1 VPPDD
6 RQARVERLFI
16 EVIERP
22 AHERETLLAAEP
34 DQAVRDEVRSLLAH
48 HDGPGDAAPRAT
60 LLDSK
65 DAPGRMLRTGV
76 GFPPAAAFDEPTL
89 PPGAVIGRYTILGV
103 IGAGGMGVVY
113 VAEQDRPRR
122 RVALKVLRAAI
133 ASARML
139 RRFEYEA
146 EVLGRLQHPGIA
158 QVYEAGT
165 FTEGR
170 LSRPFI
176 AMELIS
182 GLPLVEHAQKA
193 SLPVRARVELL
204 AKVAD
209 AVQHAHQSGVIH
221 RDLKPANI
229 IIAPAAS
236 PAASLAPP
244 PDATPSPTQ
253 PIAPPAAGAG
263 DQPKILDF
271 GVARG
276 LSPDGPD
283 AQHTTAHT
291 AVGQIIGTLPYMS
304 PEQLDARA
312 AGADSR
318 SDIYALGVIG
328 YELLTGRLPFN
339 VASLPLPEAA
349 RRIHDDQPE
358 RLSRIDR
365 QLRGDL
371 DTIIAKALAKDPQRR
386 YPAASEFAA
395 DLRRFL
401 VGEPISARQDSA
413 VYVLRAQI
421 RKHKALVAGLCMGVV
436 GLVTFATYAA
446 FQADAKDKLAI
457 ARQQEAAR
465 ARVAQTEA
473 LAQKERADDNARRL
487 ETELTS
493 ANLERGRLLGAAGS
507 LRAAEDLLWP
517 AFLRN
522 IASHHTFY
530 ALWEMYSHQPCLA
543 SIAAH
548 AQRAVYINAAPSGDL
563 LASVGDG
570 DRLIVYDARE
580 RRPLWRASTNADLVR
595 CAFSPDA
602 AVVFGAARDGA
613 VLAWD
618 ARSGSPL
625 PALHPA
631 LGPNRS
637 CLAIAPHPLTPTIAL
652 GFRTG
657 ALKLLAPDGRALAEI
672 SLGTDP
678 VQALAWSPDGQALA
692 VGTGSGRLRLYT
704 PDLASFRELAPP
716 ANFAVNNLAFSPSGA
731 FLALGG
737 TQDTFRLYD
746 PRSGQLVADVPGR
759 NGSITGV
766 AWGPTDDTLYTC
778 GWWRLTQ
785 WRVPSLSITRQ
796 VGLVAGDAWVVR
808 EPNSGLLWLTSGA
821 EVRVWDLESC
831 QGRVEYPPDPARSL
845 VRYLPDGRALAGFA
859 DGRVELLDP
868 RTGQTTA
875 LVGRAGDRRV
885 RSIAVSPDGRLAATN
900 GFDRILRIWNLDSL
914 SLVDQWPRMHSVSN
928 CAMAFSPDG
937 ASIVSPAADGSFQV
951 RRVPSGQVLL
961 TIPNDGFEPIAAV
974 FSPDGTRI
982 ATTTRRGPVMVYSA
996 ADGSGIA
1003 SCASEGTP
1011 WRVLFSPDGESVIAT
1026 TWTHEIYVWNAR
1038 TGTLRRRLTGHA
1050 SLVTDAA
1057 FRPREDNILCSSSA
1071 DGTVR
1076 LWDLAAESNT
1086 PILTLTPPGGL
1097 AIWTLDL
1104 CPKHSELVCTD
1115 TSGSTH
1121 RYLLRWFNQ
1130 HIEGNLASKYGLYKD
1145 RLEERLPASEVGELA
1160 QALRN
1165 GTAAI
1170 RDEFRK
1176 R

>member
-1 VPPDD
+1 MSPDD
-6 RQARVERLFI
+6 RKDRVERLFLEAI
-16 EVIERP
+16 DRP
-22 AHERETLLAAEP
+22 LAQRDELLAAEP
-34 DQAVRDEVRSLLAH
+34 DLAVRDEVRSLLAH
-48 HDGPGDAAPRAT
+48 HDAPGDATPRAT

-176 AMELIS
+176 AMELIA

-193 SLPVRARVELL
+193 ALPIRARVELL

-229 IIAPAAS
+229 IISPAAS
-236 PAASLAPP
+236 PAPAL
-244 PDATPSPTQ
+244 DATPPPSH
-253 PIAPPAAGAG
+253 PAAASAPGAG

-276 LSPDGPD
+276 LTPDGPD
-283 AQHTTAHT
+283 AHHTTAHT

-328 YELLTGRLPFN
+328 YELLTGRLPLN

-386 YPAASEFAA
+386 YPSASEFAA

-401 VGEPISARQDSA
+401 AGEPISARQDSA

-436 GLVTFATYAA
+436 GLVTFAVYAA

-457 ARQQEAAR
+457 ARQQETTR
-465 ARVAQTEA
+465 ARIAQTEA

-487 ETELTS
+487 ESELTS

-548 AQRAVYINAAPSGDL
+548 AQRAIYITAAPSGDL

-580 RRPLWRASTNADLVR
+580 RRPLWRAATDADLVR
-595 CAFSPDA
+595 CAFTHDGQSIFA
-602 AVVFGAARDGA
+602 AARDGT

-618 ARSGSPL
+618 ARSGSPR

-637 CLAIAPHPLTPTIAL
+637 CLAIATHPLSTTIAL

-657 ALKLLAPDGRALAEI
+657 AIKLLEPDGRPIAEVSLASDAI
-672 SLGTDP
+672 QT
-678 VQALAWSPDGQALA
+678 LAWSPDGLTLA
-692 VGTGSGRLRLYT
+692 VGTASGRLRLYAA
-704 PDLASFRELAPP
+704 DLASFRELAEP

-737 TQDTFRLYD
+737 TQDTFRIYD
-746 PRSGQLVADVPGR
+746 PRSGRLVADAPGR

-785 WRVPSLSITRQ
+785 WSVPSLSITRQ

-845 VRYLPDGRALAGFA
+845 VRYLPDGRVIAGFA

-868 RTGQTTA
+868 RTGRTAA
-875 LVGRAGDRRV
+875 LVGRAGTRRV

-900 GFDRILRIWNLDSL
+900 GFDRTLRIWDLEAL
-914 SLVDQWPRMHSVSN
+914 SLVEEWPRMHSVSN
-928 CAMAFSPDG
+928 CALAFSPDG
-937 ASIVSPAADGSFQV
+937 AAIVSPAADGSFQV
-951 RRVPSGQVLL
+951 RKVPSGEVLL

-974 FSPDGTRI
+974 FSPDGSRI

-996 ADGSGIA
+996 ADGAVIA
-1003 SCASEGTP
+1003 SCTGQGTP

-1026 TWTHEIYVWNAR
+1026 TWTHEIQVWNAR
-1038 TGTLRRRLTGHA
+1038 TGELRRRLTGHA

-1071 DGTVR
+1071 DGTIR

-1086 PILTLTPPGGL
+1086 PILSLEPPGGL

-1115 TSGSTH
+1115 TSGTTH

-1130 HIEGNLASKYGLYKD
+1130 HIEGNLGSKYGFYKD
-1145 RLEERLPASEVGELA
+1145 QVGGRLSEVEAGELA
-1160 QALRN
+1160 QALRR
-1165 GTAAI
+1165 GTGSI